1 MKYACKQTWIGT
13 SHAHNGFMYFLLSSE
28 DMRTL
33 IFRFLS
39 FYIQGKK
46 KNSAWEVI
54 APYTL
59 QEKEKYIL

>member
-1 MKYACKQTWIGT
+1 MKYACKRTWIGT
-13 SHAHNGFMYFLLSSE
+13 SHAHNGLIYSLLSSE

-33 IFRFLS
+33 IFWFLS
-39 FYIQGKK
+39 FYIQGK